1 MNSLTEWKW
10 GETPSGQWVSFI
22 DAEAEVEKARREAR
36 LQGIQEAGS
45 IRLDREQA
53 ARADERERIVR
64 ELTAAREKAIDGK
77 HSDTWLGGFGEAER
91 IVRADRSPCDCGC
104 IDRHFVSS
112 TGICQCSCH
121 DADVYHYGMA
131 GVHPLDIDILKEPT
145 HFTGFAVKPKP
156 LEKLFFTDSE
166 WDGQLYRKFNALVD
180 AVNDLVRRLNEI
192 SPGNRP

>member
-1 MNSLTEWKW
+1 MTSYTVRRDNMIPMNFKGYPTDSITVVLRNEA
-10 GETPSGQWVSFI
+10 
-22 DAEAEVEKARREAR
+22 DAAIEKARREGFH
-36 LQGIQEAGS
+36 QGE
-45 IRLDREQA
+45 
-53 ARADERERIVR
+53 ERIVR

-121 DADVYHYGMA
+121 DADVYHYVMA

-180 AVNDLVRRLNEI
+180 AVNDILRRLDEI